1 MEFKVIQMNLTLT
14 KQYISSMKNY
24 RIYPIGSPAYVYHHG
39 LSKIKNGKNP
49 SAVLAAEFGGFKNP
63 QLAFKLAKL
72 LLEDTPNTLLGK
84 PFLRS
89 EIDWAKEQKNM
100 KTI

>member
-1 MEFKVIQMNLTLT
+1 
-14 KQYISSMKNY
+14 MKNY